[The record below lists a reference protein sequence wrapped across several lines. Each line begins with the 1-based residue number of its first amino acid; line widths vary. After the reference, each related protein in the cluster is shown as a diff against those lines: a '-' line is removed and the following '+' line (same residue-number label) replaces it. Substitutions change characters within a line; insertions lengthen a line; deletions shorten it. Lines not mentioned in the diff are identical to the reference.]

1 MYKKI
6 QKFYKS
12 LKCLLQIL
20 KGHLEQ
26 TIQEF
31 SAIHVPAQV
40 HVPSVLGGGAAGEK
54 GDFTK
59 VWTWNSWQAKFTMKN
74 NRLGGGGGVIGPFL
88 SISFSLNSNI

>member
-40 HVPSVLGGGAAGEK
+40 HVPSVLGGGGAAGEK

-74 NRLGGGGGVIGPFL
+74 NRLGGGGGHW
-88 SISFSLNSNI
+88 SFSLYQFQFEF